1 MELKLKNGLV
11 RSGLT
16 HCYVD
21 TRTGGTKIKGIK
33 SFNMNISKAFFI
45 KLGKSGIWEEDSIYN
60 NRIRI
65 GWEIIPLELIEKQ
78 EWEQINIKIK
88 EDFEA
93 RKKKTGW
100 TNDFNALKSICT
112 ADSDT
117 VFITFYGGKMWWTKI
132 KCNSVKQDETSKYF
146 ETSIPW
152 SDRSING
159 RLFELNGISGR
170 ITKLQGFMGTV
181 CSVGNTLGE
190 FEYLKNIING
200 NETKEFLELVKAKKQ
215 LKTALIPAI
224 RNLTPYDFEILI
236 DLIFRE
242 IGWKRTSIVG
252 AQMKDLD
259 LVLEEPFSHKLH
271 AVQIKSKSNLPQLRK
286 YIESF
291 NSSYKNDFES
301 FFYFVHT
308 PDDGIEKFVATNT
321 EENIRIVL
329 CDKIADYVIDYGL
342 IKWIMEKTK

>member
-1 MELKLKNGLV
+1 
-11 RSGLT
+11 
-16 HCYVD
+16 
-21 TRTGGTKIKGIK
+21 
-33 SFNMNISKAFFI
+33 MNISKAFFI
-45 KLGKSGIWEEDSIYN
+45 KLGKSGKWEEDSIKN

-65 GWEIIPLELIEKQ
+65 GWKKIPLEFIKEQK
-78 EWEQINIKIK
+78 WEQINSKIK
-88 EDFEA
+88 EDFEE
-93 RKKKTGW
+93 REKKSGW

-132 KCNSVKQDETSKYF
+132 NCNSVKQDDISKYF
-146 ETSIPW
+146 ETSLPW

-159 RLFELNGISGR
+159 RLFELNSISGR

-190 FEYLKNIING
+190 FDYLKNIING
-200 NETKEFLELVKAKKQ
+200 NETKEFLELVKAKEQ
-215 LKTALIPAI
+215 LKNALIPAI
-224 RNLTPYDFEILI
+224 KNLTPYDFEILV

-242 IGWKRTSIVG
+242 IGWKRTSVVG

-271 AVQIKSKSNLPQLRK
+271 AVQIKSKSNLPQLEK
-286 YIESF
+286 YIKSF
-291 NSSYKNDFES
+291 NSSYTNDFES

-308 PDDGIEKFVATNT
+308 PDEGIEKFSKENT
-321 EENIRIVL
+321 EEEKIRIILV
-329 CDKIADYVIDYGL
+329 DKIADYVIDYGL
-342 IKWIMEKTK
+342 INWVMEKTK